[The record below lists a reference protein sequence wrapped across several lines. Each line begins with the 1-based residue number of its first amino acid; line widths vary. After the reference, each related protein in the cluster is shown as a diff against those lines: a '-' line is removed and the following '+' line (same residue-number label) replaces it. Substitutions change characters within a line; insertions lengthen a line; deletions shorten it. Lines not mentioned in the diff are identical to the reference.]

1 MNERYQEVLA
11 QYEMEVLSVRKGRG
25 SWICE
30 TDKGLKLLREY
41 RGTVRR
47 LEFEDQVLESIDTRG
62 SLRVDRYVRNQE
74 GALLSKAGDG
84 TNYIMKECF
93 PDRECN
99 IRDNYEIR
107 LGISRLAMLHG
118 QLRQIQPR
126 EEWNMGSIFIESLEK
141 EQERHVKEMKR
152 ARNFI
157 RGKRG
162 KTEFELCV
170 MDSFDYFF
178 EQAKEALKQ
187 MKGLFLENG
196 APEQLAAAELS
207 VENAAEN
214 MENPVENMKNSAR
227 KQGNRLGYLCHGD
240 LDQHHVLM
248 GNGYTA
254 IIEYNRM
261 HLGVQAED
269 LYRLMRKVM
278 EKHGWDGDLGI
289 TMLDSYERVRPMD
302 KQERKCLYYMFL
314 FPEKYWKQLNFYYNT
329 NKAWIPAK
337 STDKLKSLKSQE
349 SVRSR
354 FLSRLEAALM
364 I

>member
-1 MNERYQEVLA
+1 MNERYQEVLE
-11 QYEMEVLSVRKGRG
+11 QYEMELLSVRKGRG
-25 SWICE
+25 AWICE
-30 TDKGLKLLREY
+30 TDKGLKLLQEY

-47 LEFEDQVLESIDTRG
+47 LEFEDQVLEKLDTRG
-62 SLRVDRYVRNQE
+62 SLRVDRYVRNRE

-84 TNYIMKECF
+84 SNYIMKEYF

-99 IRDNYEIR
+99 IRDHYEIR

-118 QLRQIQPR
+118 QLRQIQPK
-126 EEWNMGSIFIESLEK
+126 EEWNMGSICVESLEK
-141 EQERHVKEMKR
+141 EQERHVREMKR

-170 MDSFDYFF
+170 MDTFDYFF
-178 EQAKEALKQ
+178 QQAKEALDQ
-187 MKGLFLENG
+187 MNNLFSESKPSG
-196 APEQLAAAELS
+196 QLAVAELS
-207 VENAAEN
+207 TEDLEKQEN
-214 MENPVENMKNSAR
+214 S
-227 KQGNRLGYLCHGD
+227 LGYD

-289 TMLDSYERVRPMD
+289 SMLDSYERVRPMD
-302 KQERKCLYYMFL
+302 KKERKCLYYMFL

-337 STDKLKSLKSQE
+337 NTDKLKNLKNQE
-349 SVRSR
+349 NARRR
-354 FLSRLEAALM
+354 FLERLEKE
-364 I
+364 

>member
-170 MDSFDYFF
+170 IGNYNGFY
-178 EQAKEALKQ
+178 EQAKEAADEMMRLWGRNRAAAGQ
-187 MKGLFLENG
+187 HIAEEDG
-196 APEQLAAAELS
+196 QLMAAELS
-207 VENAAEN
+207 AES
-214 MENPVENMKNSAR
+214 VS
-227 KQGNRLGYLCHGD
+227 GLSLCHGD

-248 GNGYTA
+248 GRGYTA
-254 IIEYNRM
+254 IVEYNRM
-261 HLGVQAED
+261 HLGIQASD
-269 LYRLMRKVM
+269 LYRLMRKAL
-278 EKHGWDGDLGI
+278 EKHGWDTELGLS
-289 TMLDSYERVRPMD
+289 MLDSYQRVRPMD
-302 KQERKCLYYMFL
+302 RRERKSLACMFL

-337 STDKLKSLKSQE
+337 STDKLKSLEDQE
-349 SVRSR
+349 PARRR
-354 FLSRLEAALM
+354 FIRRLMAECG
-364 I
+364 

>member
-1 MNERYQEVLA
+1 MNERYQEVLE
-11 QYEMEVLSVRKGRG
+11 QYEMELLSVRKGRG
-25 SWICE
+25 AWICE
-30 TDKGLKLLREY
+30 TDKGLKLLQEY

-47 LEFEDQVLESIDTRG
+47 LEFEDQVLEKLDTRG
-62 SLRVDRYVRNQE
+62 SLRVDRYVRNRE

-84 TNYIMKECF
+84 SNYIMKEYF

-99 IRDNYEIR
+99 IRDHYEIR

-118 QLRQIQPR
+118 QLRQIQPK
-126 EEWNMGSIFIESLEK
+126 EEWNMGSICVESLEK
-141 EQERHVKEMKR
+141 EQERHVREMKR

-170 MDSFDYFF
+170 MDTFDYFF
-178 EQAKEALKQ
+178 QQAKEALDQ
-187 MKGLFLENG
+187 MNNLFSESKPSG
-196 APEQLAAAELS
+196 QLAAAELS
-207 VENAAEN
+207 TEDLEKQEN
-214 MENPVENMKNSAR
+214 S
-227 KQGNRLGYLCHGD
+227 LGYLCHGD

-289 TMLDSYERVRPMD
+289 SMLDSYERVRPMD
-302 KQERKCLYYMFL
+302 KKERKCLYYMFL

-337 STDKLKSLKSQE
+337 NTDKLKNLKNQE
-349 SVRSR
+349 NARIR
-354 FLSRLEAALM
+354 FLERLEKE
-364 I
+364 

>member
-1 MNERYQEVLA
+1 
-11 QYEMEVLSVRKGRG
+11 
-25 SWICE
+25 
-30 TDKGLKLLREY
+30 
-41 RGTVRR
+41 
-47 LEFEDQVLESIDTRG
+47 
-62 SLRVDRYVRNQE
+62 
-74 GALLSKAGDG
+74 
-84 TNYIMKECF
+84 MKECF

-178 EQAKEALKQ
+178 EQAKEALNQ
-187 MKGLFLENG
+187 MKGLFPENG

-289 TMLDSYERVRPMD
+289 TMLDSYERVRPMLLLMFS
-302 KQERKCLYYMFL
+302 QMHERFRENIICLCIYISFITCTNMFL
-314 FPEKYWKQLNFYYNT
+314 FIHNLYT
-329 NKAWIPAK
+329 AWTIHLKCYIIP
-337 STDKLKSLKSQE
+337 SIIHNNYPPLSL
-349 SVRSR
+349 V
-354 FLSRLEAALM
+354 
-364 I
+364 

>member
-1 MNERYQEVLA
+1 
-11 QYEMEVLSVRKGRG
+11 
-25 SWICE
+25 
-30 TDKGLKLLREY
+30 
-41 RGTVRR
+41 
-47 LEFEDQVLESIDTRG
+47 
-62 SLRVDRYVRNQE
+62 
-74 GALLSKAGDG
+74 
-84 TNYIMKECF
+84 
-93 PDRECN
+93 
-99 IRDNYEIR
+99 
-107 LGISRLAMLHG
+107 MLHG

-178 EQAKEALKQ
+178 EQAKEALNQ

-227 KQGNRLGYLCHGD
+227 KQGSRLGYLCHGD

-349 SVRSR
+349 SARSR